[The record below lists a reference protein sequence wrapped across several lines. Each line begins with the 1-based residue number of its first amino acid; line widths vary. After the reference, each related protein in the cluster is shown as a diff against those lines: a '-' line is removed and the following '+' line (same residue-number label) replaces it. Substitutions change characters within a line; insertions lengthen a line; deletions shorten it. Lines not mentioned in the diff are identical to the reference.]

1 MATQH
6 ILASAA
12 QNAHL
17 LSILSRTDHAPS
29 DYIQITQYQSSIE
42 SIISQQEQRV
52 RTLVAASAKEHQ
64 DYDEYQGSTV
74 KRLAYKLRGRK
85 DKFIEAGEQEHR
97 EWLNAIQ
104 KELEAK
110 RHLSHLND
118 TLQDAKSK
126 ASTLKPLVE
135 EHNAAQAELDALYNS
150 IFSGPSH
157 DFPTEDTKEHLLSR
171 AKNSFDEGQL
181 LLSTESNVLLIL
193 QKASTV
199 MNQCIVS
206 MDHALQSSN
215 INAWGVD
222 GGFDCMMER
231 SSFAKAHHLSS
242 QVELLVSQARQM
254 QPAVQPLGPMNIA
267 QGSLMSD
274 VIFDKA
280 FSDLKIK
287 ENIEKSK
294 RQVVA
299 ARSRLSQEIKNSNE
313 RLMNFRE
320 EVKEKKKILEM
331 KRKELQDERAALFER
346 VVASGQIP
354 ESSQQTQSNI
364 PVEHI
369 DSRKQTPPLQWD
381 SQQHIHYS
389 LFGGGYQEQPNEPEP
404 YRIPPAGTYGFHNSD
419 FNHPQTE
426 LSMPVPIWYSS

>member
-12 QNAHL
+12 RNAHL

-29 DYIQITQYQSSIE
+29 EYIQITQYQLSIE

-52 RTLVAASAKEHQ
+52 KTLVAASAKEHE

-85 DKFIEAGEQEHR
+85 DKFIEVGEQEHR

-110 RHLSHLND
+110 H
-118 TLQDAKSK
+118 TLQDIKSK
-126 ASTLKPLVE
+126 ASSLKPLAE

-157 DFPTEDTKEHLLSR
+157 DFPTEDTKEHILSR
-171 AKNSFDEGQL
+171 AKDSFNERQL

-199 MNQCIVS
+199 MNQCILT
-206 MDHALQSSN
+206 MDYALQSPN
-215 INAWGVD
+215 INAWGID
-222 GGFDCMMER
+222 GGFDHMMER
-231 SSFAKAHHLSS
+231 SSFAKAHNLSS
-242 QVELLVSQARQM
+242 QVEVLVSQARQM
-254 QPAVQPLGPMNIA
+254 QPAVQPLGPMNIT

-274 VIFDKA
+274 VIFDKN
-280 FSDLKIK
+280 FSDLKIQ
-287 ENIEKSK
+287 ENIRKSK

-313 RLMNFRE
+313 RLVNFRE
-320 EVKEKKKILEM
+320 EVKEKKKVLEV
-331 KRKELQDERAALFER
+331 KRKELQDERAALFEK
-346 VVASGQIP
+346 VIASGPIP
-354 ESSQQTQSNI
+354 ESSQQPESNVQ
-364 PVEHI
+364 VERSN
-369 DSRKQTPPLQWD
+369 SREQTPQLQWD

-389 LFGGGYQEQPNEPEP
+389 LFGGGYQEQFNEPEL
-404 YRIPPAGTYGFHNSD
+404 YRIPPAGTYGFQNSES
-419 FNHPQTE
+419 NHPQRE

>member
-52 RTLVAASAKEHQ
+52 KTLVAASAKEHQ

-85 DKFIEAGEQEHR
+85 NKFIEAGEKEHR

-126 ASTLKPLVE
+126 ASLLKPLVE
-135 EHNAAQAELDALYNS
+135 EHKSAQAELDALYNS

-157 DFPTEDTKEHLLSR
+157 DFPTEDTKEHSLSR

-181 LLSTESNVLLIL
+181 QLSTETNVLLIL

-199 MNQCIVS
+199 MKECIVT
-206 MDHALQSSN
+206 MDYALQSSN

-222 GGFDCMMER
+222 GGFDCMVEQ
-231 SSFAKAHHLSS
+231 SSLAKAHHLSS
-242 QVELLVSQARQM
+242 QIEMLVSQARQM

-267 QGSLMSD
+267 QMSD
-274 VIFDKA
+274 VIFDKT
-280 FSDLKIK
+280 SSGLKLQ

-299 ARSRLSQEIKNSNE
+299 ARLRLSQEIKNSNE

-320 EVKEKKKILEM
+320 EAQEKKKVLIV
-331 KRKELQDERAALFER
+331 KRKELQDERAALFEK
-346 VVASGQIP
+346 VIASGQIP
-354 ESSQQTQSNI
+354 EIPQQTQSNVQ
-364 PVEHI
+364 VEHSN
-369 DSRKQTPPLQWD
+369 SREQTPPLQWD

-389 LFGGGYQEQPNEPEP
+389 LFGGGYQEQPNDPEP
-404 YRIPPAGTYGFHNSD
+404 YRIPPAGTYGFQNSNS
-419 FNHPQTE
+419 NHPQTE
-426 LSMPVPIWYSS
+426 LSMPVPIWYS

>member
-42 SIISQQEQRV
+42 GIISQQEQRV
-52 RTLVAASAKEHQ
+52 KTLVAASAKEHQ

-85 DKFIEAGEQEHR
+85 DKFIEAGEKEHR

-126 ASTLKPLVE
+126 ASLLKPLVE
-135 EHNAAQAELDALYNS
+135 EHKSAQAELDALYNS

-157 DFPTEDTKEHLLSR
+157 DFPTEDTKEHSLSC

-181 LLSTESNVLLIL
+181 QLSTETNVLLIL

-199 MNQCIVS
+199 MKECIVT
-206 MDHALQSSN
+206 MDYALQSSN

-222 GGFDCMMER
+222 GD
-231 SSFAKAHHLSS
+231 SI
-242 QVELLVSQARQM
+242 ARQM

-267 QGSLMSD
+267 QMSD
-274 VIFDKA
+274 VIFDKTS
-280 FSDLKIK
+280 SDLKLQ

-320 EVKEKKKILEM
+320 EAQEKKKVLIV
-331 KRKELQDERAALFER
+331 KRKELQDERAALFEK
-346 VVASGQIP
+346 VIASGQTPEIP
-354 ESSQQTQSNI
+354 QQTRSNVQ
-364 PVEHI
+364 VEHSN
-369 DSRKQTPPLQWD
+369 SREQTPPLQWD

-389 LFGGGYQEQPNEPEP
+389 LFGGGYQEQPNDPEP
-404 YRIPPAGTYGFHNSD
+404 YRIPPAGTYGFQNS
-419 FNHPQTE
+419 NSNYPQTE
-426 LSMPVPIWYSS
+426 LSMPVPIWYS